1 MQNLVITGKGQ
12 ELTAKLIAGTST
24 AIFTKIATS
33 SHDYSSATL
42 KNVTELYDI
51 KQTALI
57 SKVSRTDT
65 TIVEVL
71 AKIDNTNLES
81 GYYVKA
87 LGLYAK
93 GSDGVEILFGIS
105 IETDN
110 PDYMPPQSGITVSG
124 ISYRLNTKVDNSDQV
139 TIEVNP
145 AASPTVGQ
153 FEELEQVINTHAK
166 TGVYGSEGAHG
177 IRYYNDTLQVKNK
190 EGSWIDLEE
199 KTEMGT
205 KFTVNPTDFTSTTVD
220 TKPCYVAKI
229 NLTAIYARVP
239 EIGIVP
245 TGSNTIPT
253 ETEIEAFSKIT
264 YASVDDTTLSI
275 NLYASE
281 LSKTAFSIIV
291 KGVS

>member
-24 AIFTKIATS
+24 ATFTKIATS
-33 SHDYSSATL
+33 SYDYSSATL
-42 KNVTELYDI
+42 ENVTELYDI
-51 KQTALI
+51 KQTALV

-110 PDYMPPQSGITVSG
+110 PDYMPPQSGTTVSG
-124 ISYRLNTKVDNSDQV
+124 ISYRLNTKVDNSNQV

-145 AASPTVGQ
+145 AASPTMEQ
-153 FEELEQVINTHAK
+153 FEGLEQVIDTHAG
-166 TGVYGSEGAHG
+166 TGVYGSDGVHG
-177 IRYYNDTLQVKNK
+177 FRCCPAN
-190 EGSWIDLEE
+190 
-199 KTEMGT
+199 
-205 KFTVNPTDFTSTTVD
+205 
-220 TKPCYVAKI
+220 
-229 NLTAIYARVP
+229 
-239 EIGIVP
+239 
-245 TGSNTIPT
+245 
-253 ETEIEAFSKIT
+253 
-264 YASVDDTTLSI
+264 
-275 NLYASE
+275 
-281 LSKTAFSIIV
+281 
-291 KGVS
+291 